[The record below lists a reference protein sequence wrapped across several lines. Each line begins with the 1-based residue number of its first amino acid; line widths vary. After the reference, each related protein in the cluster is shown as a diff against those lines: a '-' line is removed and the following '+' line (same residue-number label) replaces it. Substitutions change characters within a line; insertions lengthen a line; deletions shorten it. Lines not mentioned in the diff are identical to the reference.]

1 MAGFRGLGLD
11 VYLNGGELIQG
22 IQEKEGVNSFK
33 TPVGNTF
40 YRNFIGDLKMK
51 EVALFQ
57 MVLHFYIQCGIAVCL
72 SLAYIAFCFISQ
84 LKYVLEC
91 VDPYRKCI
99 W

>member
-11 VYLNGGELIQG
+11 VYLNRSELIQG
-22 IQEKEGVNSFK
+22 IQEKEEVNSFK
-33 TPVGNTF
+33 TPVGNKF

-57 MVLHFYIQCGIAVCL
+57 TVLHFYVQCGIADCL
-72 SLAYIAFCFISQ
+72 SLAYTVFCFISQ
-84 LKYVLEC
+84 LKCVVEC